1 MHKHTLYVNFIY
13 IYIGFEP
20 SKALRKKPEPSKQ
33 VKRKVLE
40 LLEYYIAEFKAK
52 QREFKIKYNNY
63 LIQNNIINYNNDDYE
78 NEFNQW
84 KYSNK
89 HMLIE
94 LKKIVKSKWIKQ
106 IASQLET
113 QISVV
118 EDIIRKHWSVNIMNE
133 EEDLKNNN
141 DSQYDDNDSDNES
154 VYIFREQKL
163 PLNIFVNICYT
174 LFQH

>member
-1 MHKHTLYVNFIY
+1 
-13 IYIGFEP
+13 
-20 SKALRKKPEPSKQ
+20 
-33 VKRKVLE
+33 
-40 LLEYYIAEFKAK
+40 
-52 QREFKIKYNNY
+52 
-63 LIQNNIINYNNDDYE
+63 
-78 NEFNQW
+78 
-84 KYSNK
+84 
-89 HMLIE
+89 MLIE